1 MKWGFQ
7 LNAIVQPKS
16 PFYHPFCHLFSLRSW
31 KILERWL
38 LKTSDTLL
46 KLLYAVREIHL
57 HTCIKQNKWQKM
69 LILFVL
75 NLDFTN
81 FTNSV
86 CTN

>member
-7 LNAIVQPKS
+7 LNAIV
-16 PFYHPFCHLFSLRSW
+16 HLFSLRSG

-57 HTCIKQNKWQKM
+57 HALNKINGKK
-69 LILFVL
+69 
-75 NLDFTN
+75 
-81 FTNSV
+81 
-86 CTN
+86 C

>member
-16 PFYHPFCHLFSLRSW
+16 PFYHPFCHLFSLRFG

-57 HTCIKQNKWQKM
+57 HTLNKINGKK
-69 LILFVL
+69 
-75 NLDFTN
+75 
-81 FTNSV
+81 
-86 CTN
+86 C